1 MTKKHKEKNKDRE
14 TPNVKSK
21 FKHRYQNFV
30 GSQKAINK
38 ISKCVY
44 DSSYKLKSQ
53 CAIDILLAK
62 LAMINAELSKEKG
75 RTVVNQL
82 SSRIKTPE
90 SIYNKLIRKGLSA
103 DFETAQKNLNDLIGI
118 RVVCPFEDEVY
129 EVANRLKAQGDIEV
143 IKEKDYMK
151 HPKKNGYKSLH
162 LIIDIPIYFGKS
174 YQKERVEIQFR
185 TTAMDYWSILDYQLF
200 YKRDVDDCEK
210 IAEELAKA
218 ADDIAKLDARMLKLR
233 NKIEK
238 YKVVDYSFE

>member
-1 MTKKHKEKNKDRE
+1 MTKKHAEPSKDVE
-14 TPNVKSK
+14 APKKSSK
-21 FKHRYQNFV
+21 FKRRYKNFV
-30 GSQKAINK
+30 SSQKAINK

-44 DSSYKLKSQ
+44 DSSYQLKSQ

-62 LAMINAELSKEKG
+62 LAMIDAELSKKKG

-82 SSRIKTPE
+82 SSRIKSPE
-90 SIYNKLIRKGLSA
+90 SIYNKLVRKGLST
-103 DFETAQKNLNDLIGI
+103 DFKTAQKNLNDLIGI

-129 EVANRLKAQGDIEV
+129 EVANQLKKQGDIEV

-162 LIIDIPIYFGKS
+162 LIIEIPIYFGEA

-200 YKRDVDDCEK
+200 YKRDVDDCDK

-218 ADDIAKLDARMLKLR
+218 AEDIARLDARMLKLR

-238 YKVVDYSFE
+238 YKVVDYSFD

>member
-1 MTKKHKEKNKDRE
+1 MTKKHAELPEDTEAPKK
-14 TPNVKSK
+14 KSK
-21 FKHRYQNFV
+21 FKRRYKHFV
-30 GSQKAINK
+30 SSQKAINK
-38 ISKCVY
+38 IGKHVS

-90 SIYNKLIRKGLSA
+90 SIYNKLVRKNLPT
-103 DFETAQKNLNDLIGI
+103 DFESAKKNLNDLIGV

-218 ADDIAKLDARMLKLR
+218 AEDIAKLDARMLKLR

-238 YKVVDYSFE
+238 YDVLDYSFD